1 RGSPSSSAARPSPGR
16 GRPSGGVPHEE
27 RPRLMPARRAALAW
41 LEREHV
47 FKWLPFVPV
56 QALLVFLLL
65 PFVLLVYLSLV
76 SWRITRG
83 VWWHAPFVRAANF
96 TVAVRDDRLVWAV
109 VRSFGFAAA

>member
-1 RGSPSSSAARPSPGR
+1 
-16 GRPSGGVPHEE
+16 
-27 RPRLMPARRAALAW
+27 MPARRAALAW

-83 VWWHAPFVRAANF
+83 VWWHAPFVGAANF
-96 TVAVRDDRLVWAV
+96 TVAHTLERPGQGGVRLDRHLH
-109 VRSFGFAAA
+109 SFQVSSKLQVTS

>member
-1 RGSPSSSAARPSPGR
+1 
-16 GRPSGGVPHEE
+16 V
-27 RPRLMPARRAALAW
+27 ALAW
-41 LEREHV
+41 LEREQV

-83 VWWHAPFVRAANF
+83 VWWHAPFVGAANF
-96 TVAVRDDRLVWAV
+96 TVAVRDERFVWAV
-109 VRSFGFAAA
+109 IRTFGFAAAAVPSSSASASGSPCSAASGSVGAASTRRSSCYR